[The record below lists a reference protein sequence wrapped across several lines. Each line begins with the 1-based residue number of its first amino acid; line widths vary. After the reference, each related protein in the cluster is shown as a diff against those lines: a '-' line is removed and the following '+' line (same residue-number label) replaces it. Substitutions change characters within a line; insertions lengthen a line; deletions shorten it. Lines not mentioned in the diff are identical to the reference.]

1 MAIRSMMGV
10 TWSPRD
16 SGCSSLSHSVAL
28 NLPGQPQDVGQGTSG
43 GPSAEAHLLCLYAC
57 SLPGLGGPLCSAAP
71 ASLPWELMSF
81 WPYSPGCPQAPD
93 SAWPLLLLSPQPVP
107 RTCFLSGPTSPL
119 PAHTHTQFR
128 TVPLG
133 SHPSPWLREPM

>member
-28 NLPGQPQDVGQGTSG
+28 NLPGQPQDVGQGPSG

-57 SLPGLGGPLCSAAP
+57 CLPFLGGPLCSAAS
-71 ASLPWELMSF
+71 ACLPWELMSF
-81 WPYSPGCPQAPD
+81 WTYSPGCPQAPG
-93 SAWPLLLLSPQPVP
+93 SAWPILLLSPQPAP
-107 RTCFLSGPTSPL
+107 HPPLTPPTHS
-119 PAHTHTQFR
+119 
-128 TVPLG
+128 LG
-133 SHPSPWLREPM
+133 LYH

>member
-1 MAIRSMMGV
+1 MGV

-16 SGCSSLSHSVAL
+16 SGCSSLSHRVAL
-28 NLPGQPQDVGQGTSG
+28 NLTGQPQDVGQGTSG
-43 GPSAEAHLLCLYAC
+43 GPSAEAHLLYLYAC

-81 WPYSPGCPQAPD
+81 WPYSPGCPQAPG
-93 SAWPLLLLSPQPVP
+93 SAWPLLLLSPQPAP
-107 RTCFLSGPTSPL
+107 RTWLQHMASSWVQHPPSP
-119 PAHTHTQFR
+119 PHTQFR